1 MPTSYPNPN
10 RALRRKPVPHPVRT
24 AIRRGIVVF
33 LAVLLTLSLFF
44 TLCITGIRAAMT
56 PEFVYRFAEGISY
69 IDLPLP
75 TGDGFIT
82 VADLLV
88 EGFNSIQLPLSR
100 QDVAEL
106 FDQFSIPT
114 IAAGFAQDLV
124 SWLLYDGP
132 RPVLD
137 PYAISEIVLSGME
150 PGIVQILAIF
160 GDPASLLA
168 ESLAQRL
175 AHIRLD
181 AMLDS
186 LEPVRLLLSADT
198 CAWAV
203 SITGMLAVL
212 LYCACLFRL
221 PDYVLPLG
229 SVLFASGLA
238 LLITAWLLPLSV
250 PGITVVY
257 ADLLL
262 SLLSPLSGQLCR
274 YAVFLLLLG
283 AVGIGLGILVWLAGR
298 MQRTASLP
306 RVNPSPARPE

>member
-10 RALRRKPVPHPVRT
+10 RALRRRPVPHPVRS

-33 LAVLLTLSLFF
+33 LAILLTLSLFF

-56 PEFVYRFAEGISY
+56 PEFIYRFAEGISY

-88 EGFNSIQLPLSR
+88 EGFNSIQLPLSH
-100 QDVAEL
+100 QDVTEL

-124 SWLLYDGP
+124 SWLLHDGS

-160 GDPASLLA
+160 GNPASMLA
-168 ESLAQRL
+168 EILTERL
-175 AHIRLD
+175 ADIRLD
-181 AMLDS
+181 AMLDT
-186 LEPVRLLLSADT
+186 LEPIRRLLSADT
-198 CAWAV
+198 CAWAISV
-203 SITGMLAVL
+203 TGMLAVL
-212 LYCACLFRL
+212 LFCACLFRL
-221 PDYVLPLG
+221 PGYALPLG
-229 SVLFASGLA
+229 SVLFATGLA
-238 LLITAWLLPLSV
+238 LLVAAWLLPLSV
-250 PGITVVY
+250 PGITVAY
-257 ADLLL
+257 GDLLL
-262 SLLSPLSGQLCR
+262 SLLAPLSGQLCR
-274 YAVFLLLLG
+274 YAVVLLLVG
-283 AVGIGLGILVWLAGR
+283 AAGIGVGILVWLAGR
-298 MQRTASLP
+298 MQRTHAVP
-306 RVNPSPARPE
+306 RGSSAPARPE